1 MNFLSKMKYYLNYF
15 NFYRGDEQIKNYFSS
30 NQYYNAV
37 KELTEEGY
45 FQFLIKFNEIA
56 NSYSLLYPLNR
67 EEDIFIEI

>member
-30 NQYYNAV
+30 NQYYKAV

-45 FQFLIKFNEIA
+45 FQFLTKFKLLFSFVSIK
-56 NSYSLLYPLNR
+56 
-67 EEDIFIEI
+67 